1 MKQITKLLIFI
12 FLILSFHSNIKPMQ
26 QEEPCV
32 ICSLNYNDSENK
44 KVEMICCKNILCKKC
59 IDAWITSCPFC
70 RKKVL
75 NIK

>member
-1 MKQITKLLIFI
+1 
-12 FLILSFHSNIKPMQ
+12 MQ

-70 RKKVL
+70 RRNVTR
-75 NIK
+75 N